1 MVIMLTLKAVESEIN
16 FSRAGLAKPMTIKL
30 VFPALVNSIKE

>member
-1 MVIMLTLKAVESEIN
+1 MVIMLILKAVESELN

-30 VFPALVNSIKE
+30 VFVAFLLS